1 MALSSCRRYD
11 VAAGVAR
18 LAGGVLADDPGGRRR
33 VAVGGYTTRAGY
45 LALMIARTCQT
56 VTASRITTPAAN
68 VRGTFVM
75 WSNGSR

>member
-11 VAAGVAR
+11 AAAGVAR
-18 LAGGVLADDPGGRRR
+18 LAGGVLADDPGRRRR

-56 VTASRITTPAAN
+56 VTASRITTPAAK

>member
-11 VAAGVAR
+11 AAAGVAR
-18 LAGGVLADDPGGRRR
+18 LAEGVLADDPGRRR

>member
-1 MALSSCRRYD
+1 MVLSSCRRYD
-11 VAAGVAR
+11 AAAGVAR
-18 LAGGVLADDPGGRRR
+18 LAGGVLADDPGCRR
-33 VAVGGYTTRAGY
+33 VAVGGYTTRARY